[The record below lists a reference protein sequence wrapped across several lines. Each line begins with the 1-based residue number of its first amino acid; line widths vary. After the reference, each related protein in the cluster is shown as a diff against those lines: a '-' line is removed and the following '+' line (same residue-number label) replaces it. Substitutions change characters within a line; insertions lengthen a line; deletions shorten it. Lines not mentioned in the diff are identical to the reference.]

1 LIYNTKTVTD
11 LGAKAVGFT
20 TNPRS
25 PMRYELQPV
34 GAGSAG
40 DFYMYVTHM
49 KALTTPTDVSER
61 DAEAKLIR
69 SDEATLPANA
79 SVIYTGDF
87 NSSPPE
93 AEFTDLTSA
102 GQGQAFDPENFST
115 STQWW
120 TDSTNDMRFRDD
132 YQMMTSNILTDTGP
146 LQYVTGSFQVFGNNG
161 TTGLNGMTNASSNTA
176 LGDLSNRTTVL
187 NDLMQPSGS
196 DHLPVV
202 ADYSVVVGPLAVTW
216 NNAGANNLWDT
227 TSSNWNSGSSNTTFS
242 SGAAVT
248 FNDNN
253 PSNTTANYSVT
264 LNTTVSPGL
273 VTVNNSGGNYVIS
286 GTGGIAGTGSLSKS
300 GTGSLTLNTVNT
312 FTGGTSVSAGTLVVG
327 VNGAL
332 PNGTVAITGGTL
344 QLGTS
349 TGLTQVTS
357 LSISGTGALDVNN
370 NHLII
375 NYGAGSDPISSIA
388 ALLSTGYHGGA
399 WNGSGGIVS
408 TAAAANSGSYGLG
421 YADAADTRNPAG
433 LSAGTI
439 EIKYTLL
446 GDVDLN
452 GVVNGIDFG
461 ILAAN
466 FNKGV
471 SRWDQGDFNF
481 DGIVNGIDFGS
492 LAANFN
498 QGANGAAGV
507 AALDAFAAANGLMA
521 DVPEPGTAA
530 LVAVAAAGLLRR
542 KSRCTA

>member
-1 LIYNTKTVTD
+1 MCWPWPSCWTRTITTSHRRRCRPSSPRLNNIYGAGTNAYDTTPDPVANPTTQFDGPSGLIYNTKTVTD

-34 GAGSAG
+34 GAGAAG

-49 KALTTPTDVSER
+49 KSGQTSTDINER

-120 TDSTNDMRFRDD
+120 TDSTSNMRFRDD

-161 TTGLNGMTNASSNTA
+161 TTGLNGMTNATSNTA
-176 LGDLSNRTTVL
+176 ARRFVQSHHRAERLDATVWQRSPAGRGGLQRRRRTA
-187 NDLMQPSGS
+187 GG
-196 DHLPVV
+196 
-202 ADYSVVVGPLAVTW
+202 ATW

-264 LNTTVSPGL
+264 LNTTVSPGS

-300 GTGSLTLNTVNT
+300 GSGSLTLDTVNT
-312 FTGGTSVSAGTLVVG
+312 FTGGTTINAGKVFIG
-327 VNGAL
+327 VNGGCQTERS
-332 PNGTVAITGGTL
+332 P
-344 QLGTS
+344 
-349 TGLTQVTS
+349 
-357 LSISGTGALDVNN
+357 
-370 NHLII
+370 
-375 NYGAGSDPISSIA
+375 
-388 ALLSTGYHGGA
+388 
-399 WNGSGGIVS
+399 
-408 TAAAANSGSYGLG
+408 
-421 YADAADTRNPAG
+421 
-433 LSAGTI
+433 
-439 EIKYTLL
+439 
-446 GDVDLN
+446 
-452 GVVNGIDFG
+452 
-461 ILAAN
+461 
-466 FNKGV
+466 
-471 SRWDQGDFNF
+471 
-481 DGIVNGIDFGS
+481 S
-492 LAANFN
+492 LA
-498 QGANGAAGV
+498 
-507 AALDAFAAANGLMA
+507 
-521 DVPEPGTAA
+521 EPCNSERAPA
-530 LVAVAAAGLLRR
+530 WHR
-542 KSRCTA
+542 